1 MRKAAWSLRVWFFF
15 PGMWWISHWF
25 FFSRRYLLHGH
36 GIQTTYF
43 DRRGNPYRVSIPPHA
58 IAWYRHFTSISSAI
72 EVALGQIYS
81 GVFSVRYWFC
91 SIYYFWWL
99 NLNVEFGR
107 AMEWSWGS
115 RSCWTWPFMAYAPWR
130 WVWSS
135 DPFFKCRSPKR
146 QYYPFFL
153 GGRWWTRLILTSHY
167 IGWWKTRRELHC
179 HSFLETFC
187 RRCRT

>member
-1 MRKAAWSLRVWFFF
+1 MNFWHSIYTMNGKSVEVDNTDAEGRLVLAGMILFSWYVMNKSLIFLFQTLSTTRPRSTNHILWSTWQPLQ
-15 PGMWWISHWF
+15 GK
-25 FFSRRYLLHGH
+25 Y
-36 GIQTTYF
+36 
-43 DRRGNPYRVSIPPHA
+43 PPHA

-81 GVFSVRYWFC
+81 GVFSVRYCQLFF

-135 DPFFKCRSPKR
+135 DPFFKRRSPKR

-153 GGRWWTRLILTSHY
+153 GGALMN
-167 IGWWKTRRELHC
+167 
-179 HSFLETFC
+179 
-187 RRCRT
+187 